1 MKNIILFITVVFVF
15 TACYSQSGKR
25 ETVTPSKTKS
35 LTTTTDTLY
44 TYRVEIEG
52 VTYVVESEFKY
63 KPNDRVPVCFQGIP
77 VLCNR
82 PGADKIGLILE

>member
-1 MKNIILFITVVFVF
+1 MKNIIIILFITVVF
-15 TACYSQSGKR
+15 TACHSQSGKR
-25 ETVTPSKTKS
+25 EAVVTSPKTKV
-35 LTTTTDTLY
+35 TTTDTLY

-63 KPNDRVPVCFQGIP
+63 KPGDRVAVCYQGIP